1 MDGKKRHCK
10 KILRKKTFYD
20 NGGYY
25 FINSHSLEQQIKS
38 KGTRMSVK
46 NLVNV
51 IQKCSKKVKY
61 LKI

>member
-1 MDGKKRHCK
+1 MVRKGTVKKFYCK
-10 KILRKKTFYD
+10 KIFYD

-38 KGTRMSVK
+38 KRTRMSVK

>member
-1 MDGKKRHCK
+1 MVRKGTVKKSYC
-10 KILRKKTFYD
+10 KKTFYD

-38 KGTRMSVK
+38 KRTRMSVK